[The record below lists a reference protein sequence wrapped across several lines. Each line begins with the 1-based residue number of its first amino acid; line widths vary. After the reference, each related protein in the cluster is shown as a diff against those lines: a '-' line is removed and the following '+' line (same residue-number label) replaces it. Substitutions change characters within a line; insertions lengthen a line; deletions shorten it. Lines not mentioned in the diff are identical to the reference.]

1 MALAALASV
10 ILVAPT
16 STAHAASSKG
26 CTDGGFRLVNLTTG
40 ATITTAG
47 KDRIRTTLPAAQ
59 FGDRFAVRGRYTQFE
74 VRSSDFAVFDQS
86 FTGAANQLDL
96 TGGRFTPVSPARSP
110 TIAG

>member
-59 FGDRFAVRGRYTQFE
+59 FIDRFAVRGRYTQFE
-74 VRSSDFAVFDQS
+74 VRSSDFAVFDQ
-86 FTGAANQLDL
+86 
-96 TGGRFTPVSPARSP
+96 
-110 TIAG
+110 